1 MSEVSIEEGIGVIN
15 YMAPEIV
22 SKIPYVGFPVDIW
35 AAGVVLYAMLSGD
48 FPYKGF
54 YYYHHIIHYYYL
66 FYSYL

>member
-1 MSEVSIEEGIGVIN
+1 
-15 YMAPEIV
+15 MAPEIV

-54 YYYHHIIHYYYL
+54 YYL
-66 FYSYL
+66 FLINLCILALLF